1 VYNFPISY
9 TQNQSAFM
17 SNIETF
23 DFIKTLPKRTSS
35 RHTQRA
41 YYRWVDQYLVD
52 LADMKPTRGDARI
65 TRMQHLPIHTIL
77 PLLLPDTLDTWLIS
91 LVELSHS
98 RQGID
103 QARAAIVTLGEL
115 MAQEGLISDE
125 LFAKLKYVS
134 SPPIELSKRENTLL
148 TQNQLIQLMNAS
160 RDKSTSNNQLLRNS
174 VAMTMLCTMALRRE
188 ELSVAKWGDLQR
200 QGERIFLNI
209 RNDGGAVEV
218 PSKLLK
224 SLTYWRDAIG
234 EPAGDSPLI
243 RRIWK
248 GGRIA
253 KAGLSSDGIWLI
265 VKDAANAAN
274 LGHVTPDDLRR
285 SVAGGLRDAGHS
297 ISEISQLLRHKNLI
311 ITERY
316 LKRIPIQ
323 KDN

>member
-1 VYNFPISY
+1 
-9 TQNQSAFM
+9 M
-17 SNIETF
+17 SNIDTF
-23 DFIKTLPKRTSS
+23 DFIKALPKRTSS
-35 RHTQRA
+35 HHTQRA

-52 LADMKPTRGDARI
+52 LADMKPTQGD
-65 TRMQHLPIHTIL
+65 TRLERMSRLPIHRIL
-77 PLLLPDTLDTWLIS
+77 PLLLPETLDSWLGT
-91 LVELSHS
+91 LGEAGHS

-103 QARAAIVTLGEL
+103 QARASIVTLAEL
-115 MAQEGLISDE
+115 MSQEELISDK

-134 SPPIELSKRENTLL
+134 SPSIELTKRDNTLL
-148 TQNQLIQLMNAS
+148 SQNQLIQLMNAS
-160 RDKSTSNNQLLRNS
+160 RDNSTSANQRLRNS

-188 ELSVAKWGDLQR
+188 ELSAAKWGDLQR
-200 QGERIFLNI
+200 QGERISLTI

-218 PSKLLK
+218 PAKLLK
-224 SLTYWRDAIG
+224 SLTLWRDAIG

-253 KAGLSSDGIWLI
+253 KDGLSSDGIWLI

-297 ISEISQLLRHKNLI
+297 IEEISQLLRHKNII

-316 LKRIPIQ
+316 LKRIPAQ
-323 KDN
+323 KED